1 MPSTFQVGFV
11 NCVCGFN
18 PMYFMGSFLK
28 AGTISNCGSSMLSL
42 PFLYE
47 NSTLHTYPEWLQR
60 EGVAALGIPP
70 KKRRLPW
77 KFRTSTSIHP
87 RWHVETP
94 ARGVSI
100 CNEGIPVVLVKGV
113 IGFFLEKKNHY
124 AQIYASLMR
133 PFCQDLSTCKM
144 WTIQILG
151 VWDPGSEIFIFRLIL
166 SFAGAGGCWFQFWNR
181 WCLCCD
187 IITHLYLHQTEEC
200 PGSLWRLWGAVGT
213 PFHATFLAKLASV

>member
-1 MPSTFQVGFV
+1 MAAKGR
-11 NCVCGFN
+11 CGGIGN
-18 PMYFMGSFLK
+18 PPEKTAAAVEIPDFHLHSSKVTCGNSRKRSFHLQWRY
-28 AGTISNCGSSMLSL
+28 SS
-42 PFLYE
+42 
-47 NSTLHTYPEWLQR
+47 
-60 EGVAALGIPP
+60 GI
-70 KKRRLPW
+70 
-77 KFRTSTSIHP
+77 
-87 RWHVETP
+87 
-94 ARGVSI
+94 G
-100 CNEGIPVVLVKGV
+100 KGV

-124 AQIYASLMR
+124 AQIYAALMR

-151 VWDPGSEIFIFRLIL
+151 VWDPGSEIFFFRLIL